1 MSSLYSDPSFRR
13 GSTALGF
20 ISTDNA
26 TTDTVIINGVSNT
39 SVVEGRSIVGQVKVF
54 QDVNPTTGV
63 LLSDRLVY
71 CVAARWKG
79 SDVSD
84 ASTIAGNLY
93 VFDAASAANQ
103 PLVAFENFS
112 AVGTSSNITNASVAF
127 GVLDE
132 YLTGYLRTN
141 DIVWLVVKG
150 PCSVRVTS
158 TSIAANGAI
167 APATGGNAAVWSTG
181 LSIGQNI
188 GFTNAAAGLMR
199 ANITSSAVV

>member
-1 MSSLYSDPSFRR
+1 MSSLFSDPPFRR

-26 TTDTVIINGVSNT
+26 TTDAVG
-39 SVVEGRSIVGQVKVF
+39 VVEGRSIVGQVKVF
-54 QDVNPTTGV
+54 QDINPTTGAV
-63 LLSDRLVY
+63 LSDRLVY

-79 SDVSD
+79 SDVAD

-93 VFDAASAANQ
+93 VFDAASAAGQ
-103 PLVAFENFS
+103 TVSLENFS
-112 AVGTSSNITNASVAF
+112 AVGTSSNITNTSVAF

-132 YLTGYLRTN
+132 YLTGFLRTN

-150 PCSVRVTS
+150 TCSVRVTS
-158 TSIAANGAI
+158 TSIAANQAI
-167 APATGGNAAVWSTG
+167 APATGGSAAAWTTG

-199 ANITSSAVV
+199 ANITSNAVA